1 LKLCVFGPWGF
12 LLVLFQATM
21 GTHTHHKSEKKSKK
35 SKHKDK
41 DDSKRKS
48 NKKEHKHK
56 RHKKHKRQQDT
67 SSSSS
72 SSDSD
77 SGYNG
82 GAGSALSQL
91 ERERAAV
98 KAARYLLSS
107 QQGVRKDF
115 REVSCTA
122 CTSVSSMHSSLLCSC
137 PTRLHVCA
145 TWCPAAAV
153 GARQRSVCGAIRHP
167 RRAAA
172 LTATAH
178 LGAARTQV
186 HQGMQQQQ
194 HSCVTLN
201 STIESQSSL

>member
-1 LKLCVFGPWGF
+1 
-12 LLVLFQATM
+12 M

-35 SKHKDK
+35 SRHKDK

-72 SSDSD
+72 SDSD

-98 KAARYLLSS
+98 QAARYLLTS

-137 PTRLHVCA
+137 QTRLHVCA
-145 TWCPAAAV
+145 AWCSAAAV

-178 LGAARTQV
+178 LGAAGTQV
-186 HQGMQQQQ
+186 HQGVLQQQQQ
-194 HSCVTLN
+194 HSCVALN
-201 STIESQSSL
+201 STLVSQSSL